1 MTADHLLRGLDAAQ
15 REAVTTEAAPLAIVA
30 AAGSGKTT
38 VLTRRIAYRIATG
51 SAHAQ
56 HVLALTFT
64 RDAAGELRRRLR
76 TLEIREHVEAGTFH
90 SVALRLLRDRALS
103 RHEAAPSVAGDRVRL
118 MREALA
124 GTTLKVDPFLAM
136 TDIDWARARL
146 LDPER
151 YEGACRL
158 ERRRSAIPASRL
170 GEVAAAY
177 SETKRRRGVVDFDD
191 LLQQVLHGLRTDPA
205 WADAVRWRF
214 RHTFVDEAQDLN
226 PLQAA
231 LLDALVDRRPD
242 LCLVGDPRQAIY
254 GWNGA
259 DHTVFTEVE
268 RRYPGVTVVSLS
280 RNHRCSPTVVAAAA
294 AALGAAGLTD
304 DSTAGDE
311 RGQGVV
317 QVVGLADDAAEV
329 TETVS
334 RIRAWMQRHEPD
346 DLAVLARTNE
356 QLGPV
361 EDALRR
367 AGIPVSRGA
376 GRSALDLALAPAFRC
391 TSKEQLGRWVDEV
404 LGTESPTATEE
415 LSRRVAAAADRFLC
429 SGETGSFRSWVDATN
444 PFPDLEHHQEAA
456 VSLLTFHAAKGREWW
471 GVVVNGVEDR
481 LVPHSSAVTPA
492 QLAEEARLL
501 YVAITRGAQEV
512 VLTHCANRGGLVAH
526 PSRWL
531 DAVTAVAVSHPPV
544 PPPDDLRRAWTAPA
558 DPLEA
563 HREWRRAVARVSGI
577 PEVAVCT
584 DAVLRSLHDD
594 PPADTAELA
603 RRLGITPT
611 SAARLR
617 PLPGSDR

>member
-38 VLTRRIAYRIATG
+38 VLTRRIAYRIATE
-51 SAHAQ
+51 SAHPQ

-76 TLEIREHVEAGTFH
+76 TLDIREHVEAGTFH
-90 SVALRLLRDRALS
+90 SIALRLLRDRALS
-103 RHEAAPSVAGDRVRL
+103 RNESAPSVAGDRVRL
-118 MREALA
+118 MREAL
-124 GTTLKVDPFLAM
+124 TSISLKVDPFLAM
-136 TDIDWARARL
+136 TDLDWARARL

-158 ERRRSAIPASRL
+158 ERRRSAVPASRL
-170 GEVAAAY
+170 GEVATAY
-177 SETKRRRGVVDFDD
+177 ADTKRRRGVVDFDD
-191 LLQQVLHGLRTDPA
+191 LLQQVLQGLRTDTA

-214 RHTFVDEAQDLN
+214 RHVFVDEAQDLN

-231 LLDALVDRRPD
+231 LLDALVDGRPD
-242 LCLVGDPRQAIY
+242 MCLVGDPRQAIY

-259 DHTVFTEVE
+259 DHTVFAEVE
-268 RRYPGVTVVSLS
+268 RRYPGVTVISLS
-280 RNHRCSPTVVAAAA
+280 RNHRCAPTVVAAAA
-294 AALGAAGLTD
+294 SALRAAGLTD
-304 DSTAGDE
+304 DSTSGDE
-311 RGQGVV
+311 RGMGVV
-317 QVVGLADDAAEV
+317 TVTSLENEHAEV
-329 TETVS
+329 AETVT

-356 QLGPV
+356 QLVPV
-361 EDALRR
+361 EEALRR
-367 AGIPVSRGA
+367 AGIPVARGA

-404 LGTESPTATEE
+404 LGVDSPTASDE

-444 PFPDLEHHQEAA
+444 PFPDLEHHHEAA

-471 GVVVNGVEDR
+471 GVVVNGVEER
-481 LVPHSSAVTPA
+481 LVPHSSAVTAA

-512 VLTHCANRGGLVAH
+512 VLTHCANRNTLVAH

-531 DAVTAVAVSHPPV
+531 DAVSEVAASNPPV
-544 PPPDDLRRAWTAPA
+544 PPPDELRKAWTAPA
-558 DPLEA
+558 DPLVPY
-563 HREWRRAVARVSGI
+563 REWRRAVARVSGI
-577 PEVAVCT
+577 DDLAVCT
-584 DAVLRSLHDD
+584 DSVLRSLHDD
-594 PPADTAELA
+594 PPADTLELA

-611 SAARLR
+611 SAERLR
-617 PLPGSDR
+617 PLPGR